1 MVIYRFNSRM
11 MILILPNFLINHRIL
26 YYVKDILRMELFNNI
41 GPKDTKIIMMPQYL
55 VRTIKV
61 QNVYI
66 LILLNID
73 I

>member
-11 MILILPNFLINHRIL
+11 MILILHNFLINHRIL

-55 VRTIKV
+55 VWTIKV